1 MAQIYTTTMSINHCP
16 FGIKHFGS
24 AEAIKDEHCICCS
37 HPVCDGQ
44 YWFTKTKKSD
54 IRSSSFQKNTNELLK
69 ALHVNRNQGGKNK
82 SAWEIL
88 QDKDPAHNK
97 GQQSVFGSGTKNFKP
112 NREKATWKSHPTT
125 LHLHLLRTHE

>member
-1 MAQIYTTTMSINHCP
+1 MSINHCP

-24 AEAIKDEHCICCS
+24 AETINEKNCIRCS
-37 HPVCDGQ
+37 HPVCDGR
-44 YWFTKTKKSD
+44 YWFTKTKKADS
-54 IRSSSFQKNTNELLK
+54 RSQKHFQKNTNEVLK

-97 GQQSVFGSGTKNFKP
+97 GQKSVFGVGKDDKFKP
-112 NREKATWKSHPTT
+112 NREKATWE
-125 LHLHLLRTHE
+125 LF